1 MGETFDRINKAFK
14 DTADKTADSAGK
26 VADTQTY
33 TNPNNAN
40 ENRDYER
47 RGKEPVNPE
56 AISEHDQLHSR
67 ETRTQALQVTQ
78 FILIIFKI

>member
-56 AISEHDQLHSR
+56 AISEH
-67 ETRTQALQVTQ
+67 EPTALKRDKNAGVAGDPVYSHH
-78 FILIIFKI
+78 F

>member
-14 DTADKTADSAGK
+14 DTADKTSDSPVK
-26 VADTQTY
+26 VADPQTY

-40 ENRDYER
+40 ENRDYEC

-56 AISEHDQLHSR
+56 AIAEH
-67 ETRTQALQVTQ
+67 EPTALKRDKNPGVAGDPV
-78 FILIIFKI
+78 